1 MTAIPQNW
9 RLPNAKAR
17 ITNDRCQVAGGKRQ
31 MPKGVW
37 TLPNAKYRKENV
49 ACRVTNG
56 ACLMTTDEWPV
67 PSAEFQ
73 VSKGER

>member
-1 MTAIPQNW
+1 
-9 RLPNAKAR
+9 
-17 ITNDRCQVAGGKRQ
+17 